1 MKPFSLLARCRGFR
15 YAVPLLAAPL
25 LSACASFSGIAP
37 SAKPIE
43 HVALSML
50 AGMAQSGDA
59 GWPAEK
65 WWAAFGDPQLNKL
78 IDHALANSPNL
89 ALAQARIARAQAA
102 AGMARAGTR
111 PQVNAEASA
120 GYGRQSENYLLPKP
134 PLGPG
139 GEYIAQ
145 GSAALDFGYELDLWG
160 KNAALLRAA
169 DQQLKAAGFDRD
181 AARLALTTS
190 IARAYAQLAAQ
201 YEQQDILEA
210 TLKQRTAIRDLAGKR
225 VANGLET
232 RVELKQAETNEAGL
246 RVELEQLA
254 TAIEA
259 TRLQL
264 AALAGD
270 MPDAA
275 RAIARPSLTASAF
288 AVPSNIPL
296 DLLGRRPELAAQR
309 ARIDAAIGEAEA
321 AKAQFYPNINLAAM
335 VGLQSVGL
343 SRLLSAG
350 SMTNKIGPAIRLP
363 IFDGGRLR
371 ANYAAKTADID
382 AAITQ
387 YNQSIVAAAREVAE
401 QLARASALAREE
413 RAAREALDAAE
424 EAYRLA
430 MLRYRAGLSPY
441 LTVLT
446 VETQLLA
453 QRRAAADVE
462 ARRRD
467 VQIALI
473 RALGGGFSDPAAPLA
488 AAAGKK
494 PARRRRQ
501 TRRQANNTD

>member
-1 MKPFSLLARCRGFR
+1 MKPSLLIHHCPKLRFFVPALII
-15 YAVPLLAAPL
+15 PLLA
-25 LSACASFSGIAP
+25 SCASFNGITP

-43 HVALSML
+43 RISLSL
-50 AGMAQSGDA
+50 PAGGMQQDNTA
-59 GWPAEK
+59 WPAED
-65 WWAAFGDPQLNKL
+65 WWTTFGDQQLNQL
-78 IDHALANSPNL
+78 IHHALVNSPNM

-102 AGMARAGTR
+102 AGIARAGMR
-111 PQVNAEASA
+111 PQLNAESNIS
-120 GYGRQSENYLLPKP
+120 YGRQSENYLLPKP

-139 GEYIAQ
+139 GEYITQ
-145 GSAALDFGYELDLWG
+145 GTAALDFSYELDLWG

-169 DQQLKAAGFDRD
+169 GQQAKAAAFDRD

-201 YEQQDILEA
+201 YELQDVLEA
-210 TLKQRTAIRDLAGKR
+210 TRKQRSAIRDLANKR

-232 RVELKQAETNEAGL
+232 RVELKQAESNEAAL
-246 RVELEQLA
+246 RVDLAQLA
-254 TAIEA
+254 TTIEA

-270 MPDAA
+270 MPDTA
-275 RAIARPSLTASAF
+275 RGIARPKLSAPVF
-288 AVPSNIPL
+288 MLPQTIPL

-309 ARIDAAIGEAEA
+309 ARIDAAVGEAEA
-321 AKAQFYPNINLAAM
+321 AKAQFYPNINLAALAGFQSI
-335 VGLQSVGL
+335 GLGQL
-343 SRLLSAG
+343 FSAG
-350 SMTNKIGPAIRLP
+350 SMMNSIGPAIRLP

-387 YNQSIVAAAREVAE
+387 YNQSIVTAAQEVAE
-401 QLARASALAREE
+401 QLTRVTALSREE
-413 RAAREALDAAE
+413 QASHEALTAAE

-453 QRRAAADVE
+453 QRRAAADLK
-462 ARRRD
+462 ARYQE
-467 VQIALI
+467 VHIALI
-473 RALGGGFSDPAAPLA
+473 RALGGGFNDRSTEAENIA
-488 AAAGKK
+488 AAAHAK
-494 PARRRRQ
+494 Q
-501 TRRQANNTD
+501 